1 MLLPHFK
8 RTNLCAHGTPAL
20 THMAGAFPDP
30 RERMMDMVESFVQR
44 QNVKH
49 YTRQLMTE
57 SDTNKREIC
66 KSYWPK
72 KSSNKRAA
80 LCSKLD

>member
-57 SDTNKREIC
+57 SDTNKREILQ
-66 KSYWPK
+66 KLLAEEIVKQASG
-72 KSSNKRAA
+72 A
-80 LCSKLD
+80 LLQT